1 MKFRIAWLPLLA
13 AALAIPGTARAQD
26 EEQERPGMIGVVF
39 EVNTRQ
45 GSDQPEPRREV
56 RINEVRPGSPADRAG
71 VEEGDVVLR
80 INGRPAI
87 DEFNELSGELKV
99 GDTVTLQVRR
109 DGRER
114 EIAVVAGPRPAT
126 RFGMVRPGR
135 GEPLVIVNGDSI
147 RIPLQALTTRID
159 SLHTQL
165 LHLDGGRVRVQ
176 MDSLVHL
183 FRDSANVFIRQMPNV
198 EVHFSG
204 PELEAIQLEALEALE
219 ELDLE
224 GLEQELL
231 ELNGETINLD
241 TELLEL
247 GGHALE
253 AGRPFFME
261 LGRRAAAGAEL
272 AEMNE
277 GLSRYFGNVRS
288 GALVIDVAGDTPAA
302 RAGLEPG
309 DVIVRAAGRDV
320 TDPEDVRRALMRAEN
335 GRVALEVLRQGRRRE
350 LTLEWDDR
358 TRVIRGEVAPG
369 RARARVRGRAVPAP
383 APREN

>member
-1 MKFRIAWLPLLA
+1 MKFRIAWLPLVA
-13 AALAIPGTARAQD
+13 AALVMPGTVRS
-26 EEQERPGMIGVVF
+26 QENHDPRPGIIGVMFDADDEDGVRI
-39 EVNTRQ
+39 V
-45 GSDQPEPRREV
+45 EV
-56 RINEVRPGSPADRAG
+56 RRGSPADRAG
-71 VEEGDVVLR
+71 LQEGDIVIRL
-80 INGRPAI
+80 NGRDA
-87 DEFNELSGELKV
+87 DAAFAELPDRLQA
-99 GDTVTLQVRR
+99 GDSVRMRVRRR
-109 DGRER
+109 DGGER
-114 EIAVVAGPRPAT
+114 DVVVVAVPRPAT

-135 GEPLVIVNGDSI
+135 GEPLIIVNGDSI
-147 RIPLQALTTRID
+147 RVPLEELTSHID

-165 LHLDGGRVRVQ
+165 LHLDGARVRVQ

-183 FRDSANVFIRQMPNV
+183 FRDSANVFIRRMPNV
-198 EVHFSG
+198 EVRIAG
-204 PELEAIQLEALEALE
+204 PEIEAMQLEALEALK

-224 GLEQELL
+224 GLERELL
-231 ELNGETINLD
+231 ELNGETFNLN

-277 GLSRYFGNVRS
+277 GLSRYFGNVRN

-302 RAGLEPG
+302 RAGLQPG

-320 TDPEDVRRALMRAEN
+320 NDPEDVRRALMRAEN

-358 TRVIRGEVAPG
+358 TRVIRREVAP
-369 RARARVRGRAVPAP
+369 ARARVRGRSVPAP

>member
-1 MKFRIAWLPLLA
+1 MMKFRVTWLPLLA
-13 AALAIPGTARAQD
+13 AAALAVPGTVWAQEDD
-26 EEQERPGMIGVVF
+26 EPRPGMIGVMFDADDDEDGVRI
-39 EVNTRQ
+39 V
-45 GSDQPEPRREV
+45 EV
-56 RINEVRPGSPADRAG
+56 RRGSPADRAG
-71 VEEGDVVLR
+71 LQEGDIVIRL
-80 INGRPAI
+80 NGRDA
-87 DEFNELSGELKV
+87 DEAFEELPDRLQA
-99 GDTVTLQVRR
+99 GDSVRMRIRRR
-109 DGRER
+109 DGGER
-114 EIAVVAGPRPAT
+114 DVVVVAVPRPAT
-126 RFGMVRPGR
+126 RFGMLRPGR
-135 GEPLVIVNGDSI
+135 GEPLIIVNGDSI
-147 RIPLQALTTRID
+147 RVPLEAITMHID
-159 SLHTQL
+159 SLHTRL
-165 LHLDGGRVRVQ
+165 LHLDSGRVRVQ

-183 FRDSANVFIRQMPNV
+183 FRDSANVFIRRMPNV
-198 EVHFSG
+198 EVHIAG
-204 PELEAIQLEALEALE
+204 PELEAMRLEALEGLE

-231 ELNGETINLD
+231 ELNGETFNLD

-320 TDPEDVRRALMRAEN
+320 NDPEDVRRALMRAEN

-358 TRVIRGEVAPG
+358 TRVIRSEVAPA
-369 RARARVRGRAVPAP
+369 RARARVRGRVVPAP
-383 APREN
+383 TRAPREN